1 MNLTIDEQRKRL
13 VKICEE
19 NRDCIK
25 CPIRIPCEKR
35 NARLMPWVK
44 PDKEI
49 EEMAK
54 EVEEMGLL

>member
-19 NRDCIK
+19 SKVGFR
-25 CPIRIPCEKR
+25 CPSRIPCEKR
-35 NARLMPWVK
+35 NAMLMPFVK
-44 PDKEI
+44 SDKEI

-54 EVEEMGLL
+54 EVEEMGML

>member
-35 NARLMPWVK
+35 SAMLMPWVK
-44 PDKEI
+44 PDREI

>member
-13 VKICEE
+13 VKICDK

-35 NARLMPWVK
+35 NARLMPFVK
-44 PDKEI
+44 PDWEI

-54 EVEEMGLL
+54 EVERMGLL

>member
-13 VKICEE
+13 VKICDR
-19 NRDCIK
+19 NMGCIK

-35 NARLMPWVK
+35 SAMLMPWVK
-44 PDKEI
+44 PDREI

>member
-13 VKICEE
+13 VKICNE

-35 NARLMPWVK
+35 SPMHMPFIK
-44 PDKEI
+44 HDKEI

>member
-1 MNLTIDEQRKRL
+1 MTVEEKRL
-13 VKICEE
+13 RLVRICDK

-35 NARLMPWVK
+35 SAMLMPFVK
-44 PDKEI
+44 SDKEI

-54 EVEEMGLL
+54 EVERMGML

>member
-25 CPIRIPCEKR
+25 CPIRIPREKR
-35 NARLMPWVK
+35 NARLFPFLK
-44 PDKEI
+44 SDKEI

-54 EVEEMGLL
+54 EVEEMGML

>member
-19 NRDCIK
+19 SKVCFR

-35 NARLMPWVK
+35 NAMLMPFVK
-44 PDKEI
+44 SDKEI

-54 EVEEMGLL
+54 EVEEMGML

>member
-1 MNLTIDEQRKRL
+1 MTVEEQRLRL
-13 VKICEE
+13 VRICDE

-35 NARLMPWVK
+35 SAMLMPFVK

-54 EVEEMGLL
+54 EVEEMVML

>member
-1 MNLTIDEQRKRL
+1 MTVEEQRLRL
-13 VKICEE
+13 VRICDE
-19 NRDCIK
+19 NNGCIK

-35 NARLMPWVK
+35 SAMLMPWVK

-54 EVEEMGLL
+54 EVERMGML

>member
-1 MNLTIDEQRKRL
+1 MTIEEQRLRL
-13 VKICEE
+13 VRICDK

-35 NARLMPWVK
+35 NAMLMPFLK
-44 PDKEI
+44 SDKEI

-54 EVEEMGLL
+54 EVEEMGML

>member
-1 MNLTIDEQRKRL
+1 MTVEEQRLRL

-19 NRDCIK
+19 NKDCIK

-35 NARLMPWVK
+35 SAMLMPFVK
-44 PDKEI
+44 SDKEI

-54 EVEEMGLL
+54 EVERMGLL